1 MPLIGYARAST
12 EDQNLAPQLD
22 ALRAAGCGEVFEEF
36 ASGASRSRPQ
46 LAAALARVRRGDTLM
61 VARIDRLA
69 RSLSHLL
76 SVVETLRAKGA
87 HFRSLADPIDTSG
100 PSGVLVLQ
108 MLGAV
113 AEFERS
119 LIRERTKAGLRAAKA
134 RGRVGGNPGLRARDP
149 AVLRKLAASRRA
161 SRLADL
167 LPDLDRWLSL
177 VRKLRPGH
185 AWPEVTE
192 AVNAALP
199 ASHRRF
205 TMDRL
210 VSAVRLLVAEGLADP
225 ELLDTAP
232 RRPPQ
237 WGPAGQK
244 RATEVAAALVAG
256 RTAITLAQVGTELT
270 RLGLAPPRGGSQWA
284 PSSVKAL
291 LDRARVAGLLVPP

>member
-1 MPLIGYARAST
+1 
-12 EDQNLAPQLD
+12 
-22 ALRAAGCGEVFEEF
+22 
-36 ASGASRSRPQ
+36 
-46 LAAALARVRRGDTLM
+46 
-61 VARIDRLA
+61 
-69 RSLSHLL
+69 
-76 SVVETLRAKGA
+76 
-87 HFRSLADPIDTSG
+87 
-100 PSGVLVLQ
+100 VLVLQ

-149 AVLRKLAASRRA
+149 TVLRKLAASRQA
-161 SRLADL
+161 SRLAAL
-167 LPDLDRWLSL
+167 LPDLDRWLPL

-185 AWPEVTE
+185 AWPDVTA
-192 AVNAALP
+192 AVNMAQP

-210 VSAVRLLVAEGLADP
+210 VSAVRLLVAEGLAER

-232 RRPPQ
+232 RRPSRR
-237 WGPAGQK
+237 GLAGQK
-244 RATEVAAALVAG
+244 RATEVVAALVAG
-256 RTAITLAQVGTELT
+256 RTAITLAQVGIELT

-284 PSSVKAL
+284 SSSVKAL

>member
-1 MPLIGYARAST
+1 MALIGYARVST
-12 EDQNLAPQLD
+12 EDQNLEAQFD
-22 ALRAAGCGEVFEEF
+22 ALRSAGCGEVFEEF

-46 LAAALARVRRGDTLM
+46 LASALARVRLGDTLT

-76 SVVETLRAKGA
+76 SVVEALRAKGA

-119 LIRERTKAGLRAAKA
+119 LIRERTKAGLQAARA

-149 AVLRKLAASRRA
+149 DVLRKLAASRRA

-167 LPDLDRWLSL
+167 LPDLDRWLPL
-177 VRKLRPGH
+177 VRKLRPGK

-199 ASHRRF
+199 AGQRRF
-205 TMDRL
+205 SMDRL
-210 VSAVRLLVAEGLADP
+210 VSAVRLLAAEGLAEQ
-225 ELLDTAP
+225 ELLETAP
-232 RRPPQ
+232 RRIS
-237 WGPAGQK
+237 GRGRAGQK

-256 RTAITLAQVGTELT
+256 RTTVTLAQIGLELV
-270 RLGLAPPRGGSQWA
+270 RLGFKPPRGGGQWA

-291 LDRARVAGLLVPP
+291 LDRARSAGLLASP